1 MSETEI
7 LDALE
12 KEADGQD
19 RILAGIKKVSS
30 DADRILEQ
38 IGNLFAAATQSP
50 TPMQPQSNETDPNAG
65 APQAGAGPAA
75 S

>member
-1 MSETEI
+1 MSETDI

-50 TPMQPQSNETDPNAG
+50 PPMQPQSNETNPTADPAQTGAG
-65 APQAGAGPAA
+65 AAA

>member
-1 MSETEI
+1 MSETDI

-38 IGNLFAAATQSP
+38 IGNLFTAPTQSP
-50 TPMQPQSNETDPNAG
+50 TPMQPQSNETDPNAI
-65 APQAGAGPAA
+65 APQTGAGATA